1 MYLGPIILQII
12 LITLNAIFAS
22 AEIAVVSMGETK
34 IEKLAEEGNKKAKK
48 LKKLTS
54 QSSRFLATIQVA
66 ITLAGFLGSAFAAE
80 SFSDVITKAI
90 YSPTMAIEYGTLEKI
105 VVVGITI
112 VLSYLSI
119 VFGELIPKKI
129 AMNNAEKIALGLAGF
144 LRFISVIFAPLVAL
158 LTGTTN
164 AFLRLCGV
172 DPKKEEEV
180 TEDEIKMMVEA
191 GSEKGTIDSDES
203 EMIQNVFDFNDI
215 SVNEIFTH
223 RTEVE
228 LLYMDDSVE
237 EWDKVI
243 YSTRFNYYPLCGDNS
258 DDIVGILDSKEY
270 LRMEDRTRENILK
283 YALKKPTFVPESV
296 KADILF
302 RKMRESGVHFAITVD
317 EYGGMSGIVTM
328 RDILQIIVGDLVED
342 DEEEKLETIE
352 ELEENTWKIRGEAT
366 LEDVS
371 EALGYKFDEEICED
385 YDTFGGYICGLL
397 GEIPDDDS
405 DFEIEAGEL
414 SVHVTLVKSRRIE
427 ETTVVYVP
435 PVDEDD
441 EDEKEKEKDKDKD
454 KDKDKEKE
462 KDKDKDKDKEKSRK
476 ESDSE
481 E

>member
-1 MYLGPIILQII
+1 MYIGPILLQIV
-12 LITLNAIFAS
+12 LIALNAIFAS

-34 IEKLAEEGNKKAKK
+34 IERLAEEGNKKAKK
-48 LKKLTS
+48 LKKLTAK
-54 QSSRFLATIQVA
+54 SSKFLATIQVA

-80 SFSDVITKAI
+80 SFSDVT
-90 YSPTMAIEYGTLEKI
+90 TNWLLGLGVQMEYVVLEKI
-105 VVVGITI
+105 VVICITVI
-112 VLSYLSI
+112 LSFLSI

-129 AMNNAEKIALGLAGF
+129 AMNNSEKIALALAGF

-158 LTGTTN
+158 LTATTN
-164 AFLRLCGV
+164 GFLRLFGV
-172 DPKKEEEV
+172 DPNKEEEV
-180 TEDEIKMMVEA
+180 TEDEIKMMVEV

-228 LLYMDDSVE
+228 LLYMEDSVE
-237 EWDKVI
+237 DWDKVI
-243 YSTRFNYYPLCGDNS
+243 YSTRFNYYPLCGEDS

-270 LRMEDRTRENILK
+270 LRMTDRTRESILK
-283 YALKKPTFVPESV
+283 HAIKKPTFVPESV

-342 DEEEKLETIE
+342 DEEEKLESIE
-352 ELEENTWKIRGEAT
+352 SIGENTWKIRGEAT
-366 LEDVS
+366 LEEVEETLD
-371 EALGYKFDEEICED
+371 YKFDEETLED

-427 ETTVVYVP
+427 ETTVVYIP
-435 PVDEDD
+435 PVDEED
-441 EDEKEKEKDKDKD
+441 EDEKEKEKDK
-454 KDKDKEKE
+454 E
-462 KDKDKDKDKEKSRK
+462 KDKEKSK
-476 ESDSE
+476 KDSQSE